1 MSMAIRSVMLD
12 TRQSPCLCVEAVA
25 HQNRNVKVKGYWI
38 PKSRN
43 SSSLELS
50 SSFTGNWNGRAPLVR
65 SKRRNS
71 RKRGMVV
78 VDELGGTYEEGFED
92 VHLVCPSIFHKSFL
106 KINLPNS
113 IF

>member
-50 SSFTGNWNGRAPLVR
+50 SSFTGNWNGRGPLVR